1 MIDGHNI
8 VPTNMFL
15 DARIKVTTNTIK
27 GIYCTYYLLHFLILS
42 YGIKM
47 GGCCSGCGKFCKDFR
62 DFAIQGN
69 VMDLAVGLVIGK
81 AFGDLVQ
88 SFVNDL
94 LLPPFGL
101 LLGGVAFT
109 NLTIKMHNFAYPK
122 NPPVVLR
129 YGAFI
134 QHFIYLLVVAF
145 GLFCIIL
152 LVKRL
157 RESREKQKAQE
168 YTPVPEPSEE
178 IKVLMEI
185 RDLLGAK
192 TEAKA

>member
-1 MIDGHNI
+1 
-8 VPTNMFL
+8 
-15 DARIKVTTNTIK
+15 
-27 GIYCTYYLLHFLILS
+27 
-42 YGIKM
+42 M
-47 GGCCSGCGKFCKDFR
+47 GGCCSGCGKFCKDFK

-69 VMDLAVGLVIGK
+69 VMDLAVGIVIGK

-88 SFVNDL
+88 SFVSDL

-101 LLGGVAFT
+101 LFGGVAFT
-109 NLTIKMHNFAYPK
+109 NLTVKMHNFAYPN

-145 GLFCIIL
+145 GLFCVIV

-157 RESREKQKAQE
+157 REMREQQKAQE

-192 TEAKA
+192 TEARV